1 LDDDELEPTYLERTV
16 IAVEKYNLDCIMVGN
31 KIMNID
37 ETEPIPRN
45 FLERKYLNRIG
56 HVKIIDSNYFIFRS
70 ALNSSGMMIK
80 RSIVLNL
87 GGYNEDYYPGGDFEF
102 DARVVN
108 SDYKVGLLWEKLC
121 ITHTEVSTSMKKEC
135 IDKSIYLSFPLL
147 QKVYHENFEYNG
159 FLEYISNVRTFISN
173 ESRNLDLSGIQG
185 INYKY
190 NSFLYKLIF
199 RIMFR
204 MNRVIE
210 IIER

>member
-1 LDDDELEPTYLERTV
+1 
-16 IAVEKYNLDCIMVGN
+16 
-31 KIMNID
+31 
-37 ETEPIPRN
+37 
-45 FLERKYLNRIG
+45 
-56 HVKIIDSNYFIFRS
+56 
-70 ALNSSGMMIK
+70 MMIK